1 MLRILTVNVG
11 EAMRYLTQG
20 ANATEILKD
29 PLIQKHKDL
38 LFKSLVAVET
48 VDFFDEDTWDGENY
62 EAILDLI
69 HEYIVPH
76 AFNQQRIE
84 CFVQMINIMARSNVK
99 GARRTALVELHA

>member
-62 EAILDLI
+62 EASWILFTSI
-69 HEYIVPH
+69 
-76 AFNQQRIE
+76 
-84 CFVQMINIMARSNVK
+84 
-99 GARRTALVELHA
+99 